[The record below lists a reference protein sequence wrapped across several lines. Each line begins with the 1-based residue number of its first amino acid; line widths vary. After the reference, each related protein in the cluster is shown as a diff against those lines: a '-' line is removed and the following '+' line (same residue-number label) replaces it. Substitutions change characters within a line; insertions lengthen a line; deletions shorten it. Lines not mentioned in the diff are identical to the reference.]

1 MWYAKNK
8 KTGKVYGPFADAYKQ
23 ALEQA
28 AETRKRF
35 IWTKQEAEPA
45 LPKPENVKAAKTEKA
60 ISTSGGGE

>member
-8 KTGKVYGPFADAYKQ
+8 KTGKVYGPFTDAYKQ

-35 IWTKQEAEPA
+35 IWTKKEAEPT
-45 LPKPENVKAAKTEKA
+45 LPKPENVKPAKTTKA
-60 ISTSGGGE
+60 DATSGTGE

>member
-8 KTGKVYGPFADAYKQ
+8 KTGKVYGPFTDAYKE

-35 IWTKQEAEPA
+35 VWTKQEAETT
-45 LPKPENVKAAKTEKA
+45 LPKPENVKPAKTEKA